1 MVNVLQITS
10 QSASG
15 ADNNRINLKQE
26 KQIQDY
32 LDEVCNMTGLKFDI
46 DTIGGRD
53 YGNNASSISTAE
65 EFYKKK
71 LTGLGKSLED
81 YDMLIIGFASEY
93 YDLYN
98 SSNRKSQYA
107 VDAINLFIDSG
118 KSVLFS
124 NDTTSF
130 VNVSPHHSFKD
141 GHLTSFSDDWEVPRQ
156 WGCLLYT
163 SPSPRDTR

>member
-1 MVNVLQITS
+1 
-10 QSASG
+10 
-15 ADNNRINLKQE
+15 
-26 KQIQDY
+26 
-32 LDEVCNMTGLKFDI
+32 
-46 DTIGGRD
+46 
-53 YGNNASSISTAE
+53 
-65 EFYKKK
+65 
-71 LTGLGKSLED
+71 
-81 YDMLIIGFASEY
+81 MLIIGFASEY

-141 GHLTSFSDDWEVPRQ
+141 GHLTSFSDDWKVPRQ
-156 WGCLLYT
+156 WGYYMNNAFRNVMAMDLLWGFSRHGYDRECT
-163 SPSPRDTR
+163 DAGTGKSVKTAAASDC

>member
-1 MVNVLQITS
+1 MLTKKGVSYI
-10 QSASG
+10 
-15 ADNNRINLKQE
+15 
-26 KQIQDY
+26 
-32 LDEVCNMTGLKFDI
+32 CNSHLFYYVIMLCL
-46 DTIGGRD
+46 
-53 YGNNASSISTAE
+53 YGNYLFFSISAIFIARTFNAVSYTHLISTAE

-141 GHLTSFSDDWEVPRQ
+141 GHLTSFSDDWKVPRQ
-156 WGCLLYT
+156 WGYYMNLSLIHI
-163 SPSPRDTR
+163 

>member
-1 MVNVLQITS
+1 
-10 QSASG
+10 
-15 ADNNRINLKQE
+15 
-26 KQIQDY
+26 
-32 LDEVCNMTGLKFDI
+32 
-46 DTIGGRD
+46 
-53 YGNNASSISTAE
+53 
-65 EFYKKK
+65 
-71 LTGLGKSLED
+71 
-81 YDMLIIGFASEY
+81 MLIIGFASEY

-156 WGCLLYT
+156 CIPERYGNGPLWGFSRHGYDRECT
-163 SPSPRDTR
+163 DAGTGKSVKTAAASDC